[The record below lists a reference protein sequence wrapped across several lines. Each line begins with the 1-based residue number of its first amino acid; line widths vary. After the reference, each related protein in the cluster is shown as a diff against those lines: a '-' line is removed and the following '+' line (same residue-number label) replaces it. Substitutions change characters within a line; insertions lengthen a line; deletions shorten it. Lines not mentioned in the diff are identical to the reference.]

1 MSTTT
6 TAAAPRNLVVM
17 ITSGPE
23 TEKAS
28 AAFTIANGGM
38 TCGLKVSVFLT
49 AAGVDIVR
57 KRAAD
62 HAHFAPLDPL
72 SALVQD
78 FLARGG
84 MLWACTPCVKAR
96 GYNQEDL
103 VDGTTIAG
111 ASGMHELIAAGAAT
125 LSF

>member
-1 MSTTT
+1 MSNST
-6 TAAAPRNLVVM
+6 PRNLVVL

-38 TCGLKVSVFLT
+38 TSGLKVSIFLT
-49 AAGVDIVR
+49 ANGVDIVR

-62 HAHFAPLDPL
+62 AVQFHPLDGL
-72 SALVQD
+72 KDLVDD
-78 FLARGG
+78 FLKRGG
-84 MLWACTPCVKAR
+84 QLMACTPCVKAR
-96 GYNQEDL
+96 GYEKDDL
-103 VDGTTIAG
+103 IDGTIITG
-111 ASGMHELIAAGAAT
+111 ASAMHELIQAGAGT